1 MNEEKQA
8 NSNDMLKL
16 LQNAKGSLETT
27 YSEKKIAYKA
37 YIDKANLTNDEML
50 RIEGAIQQ
58 IDIFINQLEGK
69 I

>member
-1 MNEEKQA
+1 MNEEKQV

-16 LQNAKGSLETT
+16 LQNAKVSLETS

-37 YIDKANLTNDEML
+37 HIDKANLTNDEML

>member
-1 MNEEKQA
+1 MNEEKQV

-27 YSEKKIAYKA
+27 YSEKKITYKA

-58 IDIFINQLEGK
+58 IDIFIKQIEGK